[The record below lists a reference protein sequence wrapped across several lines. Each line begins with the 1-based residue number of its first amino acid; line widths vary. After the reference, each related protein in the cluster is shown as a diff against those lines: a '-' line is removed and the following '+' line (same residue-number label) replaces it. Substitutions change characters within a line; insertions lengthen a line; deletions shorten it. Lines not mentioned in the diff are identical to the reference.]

1 LIANVKIFDNIKIKY
16 DEFGCTSVRGIF
28 DQAIKKEAEASILIR
43 HIDPGTPDGHIGVP
57 SF

>member
-16 DEFGCTSVRGIF
+16 DEFDATPVRGIF
-28 DQAIKKEAEASILIR
+28 DQAIKKEAEASIQLR

-57 SF
+57 FF